1 MKSIF
6 RPEPQSGYGS
16 ILLSNSD
23 DWSRMAALNFERQG
37 ATWKSLNFEFY
48 NDEKR
53 KKSEPDIAVVVPGV
67 AVRKEL
73 AEKIFFDVLDDIEI
87 LPISVSG
94 QAWVLANCLVSTR
107 GMDLKKSFY
116 HRDPSGRIF
125 LIQKM
130 FVNDP
135 ELSSKLAFTIDG
147 SNRSTVFVLERFVQ
161 RVHELGLQ
169 GIKFKAV
176 GEVC

>member
-1 MKSIF
+1 
-6 RPEPQSGYGS
+6 
-16 ILLSNSD
+16 
-23 DWSRMAALNFERQG
+23 
-37 ATWKSLNFEFY
+37 
-48 NDEKR
+48 
-53 KKSEPDIAVVVPGV
+53 
-67 AVRKEL
+67 
-73 AEKIFFDVLDDIEI
+73 
-87 LPISVSG
+87 
-94 QAWVLANCLVSTR
+94 
-107 GMDLKKSFY
+107 MDLKKSFY